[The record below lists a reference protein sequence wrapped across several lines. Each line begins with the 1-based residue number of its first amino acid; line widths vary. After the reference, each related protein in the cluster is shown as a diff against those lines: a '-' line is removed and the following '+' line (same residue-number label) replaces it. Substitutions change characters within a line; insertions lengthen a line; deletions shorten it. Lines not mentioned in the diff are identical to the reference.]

1 MRYALRRKDE
11 GLIMIMQKGCT
22 VRFGHF
28 SGRRLDTHQSCDGK
42 GRVFQF
48 DKMNKGGVTK
58 ENRYRK
64 FTILVSSNLP
74 NALLILGTQRLNE
87 WMDE

>member
-1 MRYALRRKDE
+1 
-11 GLIMIMQKGCT
+11 
-22 VRFGHF
+22 
-28 SGRRLDTHQSCDGK
+28 
-42 GRVFQF
+42 
-48 DKMNKGGVTK
+48 MNKGGVTK

-74 NALLILGTQRLNE
+74 NALLILGTQMLNE